1 MPGVSSGEVR
11 MKLQE
16 TPFLTKD
23 MLGAQVTSRDFV
35 PTQWT
40 AGQEVVLRLRQ
51 GELLLR
57 QKDQVAALALTS
69 ESGSIDFHAQN
80 HDALWVLVRVKPGK
94 VWLQCLVPM
103 QTYQCEP
110 GLDFGADQRT
120 ADSLHQQQLIG
131 QPDIAEAKL
140 WLTEEFVCTTDDGL
154 SSRVF
159 MAIHARQDQRQMQLI
174 GRRYVVD
181 LKRDMQQ
188 ALWVERV
195 AKRRQESDEPFALVN
210 GLNRFVDASEGM
222 QVQTGAQR
230 AILDAAVN
238 SFGTYLE
245 LWHLY
250 GQKEWDKD
258 VQRASELKALYY
270 SACQPAS
277 EEGGGWRLS
286 VQREELKVF
295 SQRWQKLAAEDDE
308 LEIDDIAPDW
318 TSEHY
323 TDLSLRDKRRLF
335 RGKPQWRPEQL
346 ILEGNSGTR
355 PPQTGYVYLSLAGNR
370 TQQERRHHARRSI
383 EAGLGVPAL
392 RNLLQDLPTPTQ
404 RPSKLPGLTAYARQ
418 SFKHGRPTD
427 KQEEAIRV
435 ALNTPDVALII
446 GPPGTGKTQVIA
458 ALERRLAELNEGQ
471 VIAQEVLISS
481 FQHDAVEN
489 ALERTDVYGLPAVK
503 VGRSSRQEGF
513 DPVQKWCQKH
523 EAMLDKRLDELGSK
537 DPAQALLQ
545 KLNKLLNGLLIL
557 GAPEARR
564 QESFMALENLLTRLD
579 AEARIRPSSRWHTD
593 WEAYREQSSNQRSRG
608 HELMPGRRIQLLRL
622 VRGLRTLATSFADD
636 GQQRALIALGM
647 LQDVNGLLTEEEKIL
662 LRDAS
667 TLSAIDAA
675 MLAELAVLRD
685 QLLDRLRL
693 DSRPALLRD
702 QLDASTRELLHR
714 LQTELADRVAAT
726 RHHQYGV
733 LERYRDAFSSHPG
746 WVRKA
751 VESYSSIVGA
761 TCQQSA
767 SRQMSQL
774 KSVANDSMAGMR
786 FTSVVIDEA
795 ARANPLDLFI
805 PMALAKRRIVLV
817 GDHRQL
823 PHLLDTEIEEDIRA
837 ERGDQVHSNTYKDS
851 LFERLW
857 RQFKQREAADGFTRV
872 VMLDTQFRM
881 HPKLGDFVSKQ
892 FYEKAGLGKVDSG
905 RKAED
910 FIAQLPGYG
919 TAVCAWMNV
928 HAEAGP
934 EDPRDNNRSR
944 SRRPEA
950 RQVAREVQRLLSALP
965 QDMSVG
971 VITFY
976 AAQRDCI
983 FEELAKL
990 GVAEKGEDGWRV
1002 HPEHAANAR
1011 CAERLR
1017 IGTVDAFQGKEFDV
1031 VLLSVVRSNPM
1042 SLGLREDAD
1051 NEDAYEKSASR
1062 KYGHLR
1068 SSNRLNVAMSRQRRL
1083 LVAVGDQAMFNG
1095 QAACQAVPE
1104 MNAFLELC
1112 QQEAQHVGV

>member
-1 MPGVSSGEVR
+1 

-16 TPFLTKD
+16 SPFLMKD
-23 MLGAQVTSRDFV
+23 ILGARVVAKDFDLN
-35 PTQWT
+35 QWKV
-40 AGQEVVLRLRQ
+40 GQEAVLQLRQ

-57 QKDQVAALALTS
+57 QNNQVAILALTS
-69 ESGSIDFHAQN
+69 ESGPMEFHAQN
-80 HDALWVLVRVKPGK
+80 LNALWVLVRVKPGK

-103 QTYQCEP
+103 QTFPCEP
-110 GLDFGADQRT
+110 GLDFGVDQRT

-131 QPDIAEAKL
+131 QPDITEAKL
-140 WLTEEFVCTTDDGL
+140 WLTDEFVCSSDDDL

-159 MAIHARQDQRQMQLI
+159 MAIHSRQDQRQMQLI
-174 GRRYVVD
+174 GRRYAVD
-181 LKRDMQQ
+181 LKRDAQQ

-195 AKRRQESDEPFALVN
+195 AKRRHENDEPFALAN
-210 GLNRFVDASEGM
+210 GHNRFVDASQGM
-222 QVQTGAQR
+222 HVQTGAQR

-245 LWHLY
+245 LWQLY
-250 GQKEWDKD
+250 GQKEWDRD
-258 VQRASELKALYY
+258 VQRASELKAVHY

-286 VQREELKVF
+286 IKREDLKAF
-295 SQRWQKLAAEDDE
+295 SQRWRKLAGDDDQ
-308 LEIDDIAPDW
+308 LEIDESAPDW

-323 TDLSLRDKRRLF
+323 TDLSSRDKRRLF
-335 RGKPQWRPEQL
+335 RGKPQWRAEHL
-346 ILEGNSGTR
+346 ILEGESGAR
-355 PPQTGYVYLSLAGNR
+355 PPQSGYVFLSLAGNR
-370 TQQERRHHARRSI
+370 TQQERRQRARSSI

-392 RNLLQDLPTPTQ
+392 RSLLQDLPTPTQ
-404 RPSKLPGLTAYARQ
+404 RPSKLPGLTAYASK
-418 SFKHGRPTD
+418 SFRHGSATD
-427 KQEEAIRV
+427 KQEKAIWV

-503 VGRSSRQEGF
+503 IGRSNRQQGI
-513 DPVQKWCQKH
+513 DPVQVWC
-523 EAMLDKRLDELGSK
+523 DKRESLLDHRLEELSSQ
-537 DPAQALLQ
+537 DPTQALLQ
-545 KLNKLLNGLLIL
+545 QFSKLLNSLLIL
-557 GAPEARR
+557 GTSADRR
-564 QESFMALENLLTRLD
+564 EEFFLALEVLLARL
-579 AEARIRPSSRWHTD
+579 ATEARIRPSSRWQTD
-593 WEAYREQSSNQRSRG
+593 WEAYRGQARSECSSG
-608 HELMPGRRIQLLRL
+608 HNLMPGQRRHLTRL
-622 VRGLRTLATSFADD
+622 VRGLRTLESSFSDD
-636 GQQRALIALGM
+636 GPQRAFIVLST
-647 LQDVNGLLTEEEKIL
+647 LQDVPGMIAEQDKRLLQDTAL
-662 LRDAS
+662 LNAQDS
-667 TLSAIDAA
+667 IG
-675 MLAELAVLRD
+675 LAELSALRD
-685 QLLDRLRL
+685 KLLDRLRP
-693 DSRPALLRD
+693 DSRPATVRD
-702 QLDASTRELLHR
+702 QLDASAREMLQRLH
-714 LQTELADRVAAT
+714 TELADKVAAT

-733 LERYRDAFSSHPG
+733 LERYRDAFRSHPG

-774 KSVANDSMAGMR
+774 KSVGNDSLEGMR

-805 PMALAKRRIVLV
+805 PMSLAKRRIVLV

-823 PHLLDTEIEEDIRA
+823 PHLLDTDIEEDIRA
-837 ERGDQVHSNTYKDS
+837 ERGNQVDSKTYKDS

-857 RQFKQREAADGFTRV
+857 RQFKQREGADCFPRV

-881 HPKLGDFVSKQ
+881 HPRLGDFISKQ

-910 FIAQLPGYG
+910 FLAQVPGYG
-919 TAVCAWMNV
+919 GAVCAWMNV
-928 HAEAGP
+928 HAEGGP
-934 EDPRDNNRSR
+934 EDPPNNNRSR
-944 SRRPEA
+944 SRRSEA
-950 RQVAREVQRLLSALP
+950 KQVAREVQRLLTALP
-965 QDMSVG
+965 QNMSVG

-976 AAQRDCI
+976 AAQRDYI
-983 FEELAKL
+983 FEELARL
-990 GVAEKGEDGWRV
+990 GLAEKGDDGWRV
-1002 HPEHAANAR
+1002 HPEHAANAQ

-1031 VLLSVVRSNPM
+1031 VLLSVVRSNSMP
-1042 SLGLREDAD
+1042 LGLRDDAE

-1083 LVAVGDQAMFNG
+1083 LVAVGDQAMFTG
-1095 QAACQAVPE
+1095 QAACEAVPE
-1104 MNAFLELC
+1104 MHAFLELC
-1112 QQEAQHVGV
+1112 QQEAHHVDS

>member
-1 MPGVSSGEVR
+1 

-16 TPFLTKD
+16 TPFMLKEL
-23 MLGAQVTSRDFV
+23 LGARVTAGDFDPTRWQV
-35 PTQWT
+35 
-40 AGQEVVLRLRQ
+40 GQEVVLRLRQ
-51 GELLLR
+51 DELLLR
-57 QKDQVAALALTS
+57 QNDQVIALALTS
-69 ESGSIDFHAQN
+69 DSGPMEFHAQN
-80 HDALWVLVRVKPGK
+80 LDALWLLVRVKPGK

-103 QTYQCEP
+103 QTCQCEP
-110 GLDFGADQRT
+110 GLDFGTDQRT
-120 ADSLHQQQLIG
+120 ADSLHQQQHIG
-131 QPDIAEAKL
+131 QPDIAEAMR
-140 WLTEEFVCTTDDGL
+140 WLTEEFVCTTDDGS

-159 MAIHARQDQRQMQLI
+159 MAIHARQDQQQMQLV
-174 GRRYVVD
+174 GRRYVMN
-181 LKRDMQQ
+181 LKRDAQQ
-188 ALWVERV
+188 ALWVERIT
-195 AKRRQESDEPFALVN
+195 KRRRESDEPFALLTGHN
-210 GLNRFVDASEGM
+210 QFVDASQGM
-222 QVQTGAQR
+222 QAQTGAQR

-258 VQRASELKALYY
+258 VQRAADLKALRY

-286 VQREELKVF
+286 VQREELKEF
-295 SQRWQKLAAEDDE
+295 SQRWRTLAGEDDQ
-308 LEIDDIAPDW
+308 LEIDENAPDW
-318 TSEHY
+318 RSEHY
-323 TDLSLRDKRRLF
+323 TDLSVRDKRRLF
-335 RGKPQWRPEQL
+335 RGKPQWRAEHL
-346 ILEGNSGTR
+346 ILAGESGAR

-370 TQQERRHHARRSI
+370 TQQERRQHARRAI

-404 RPSKLPGLTAYARQ
+404 RPSRLPGLTPYARQ
-418 SFKHGRPTD
+418 SFRSGRATD

-503 VGRSSRQEGF
+503 VGRSSRQEGL
-513 DPVQKWCQKH
+513 DPVQVWCHKH
-523 EAMLDKRLDELGSK
+523 EAIIDKRLDELSAQE
-537 DPAQALLQ
+537 PSQALLQ
-545 KLNKLLNGLLIL
+545 QLGKLLNSLLIL
-557 GAPEARR
+557 GAPPSRR
-564 QESFMALENLLTRLD
+564 EESFLALEGLLARL
-579 AEARIRPSSRWHTD
+579 AIEARIRPSSRWQME
-593 WEAYREQSSNQRSRG
+593 WEAYREHAAEQMPG
-608 HELMPGRRIQLLRL
+608 VHDLMPGRRRQLTRL
-622 VRGLRTLATSFADD
+622 VRGLRTLASSFEDD
-636 GQQRALIALGM
+636 GPQRARIALEL
-647 LQDVNGLLTEEEKIL
+647 LQEVPGLLTRQDKAL
-662 LRDAS
+662 LQSATGPNAVAP
-667 TLSAIDAA
+667 TL
-675 MLAELAVLRD
+675 LAELAVLRD
-685 QLLDRLRL
+685 QLLDQLRP
-693 DSRPALLRD
+693 DPRSATVRD
-702 QLDASTRELLHR
+702 QLDASTLALLQR
-714 LQTELADRVAAT
+714 LHAELADKVAAT

-733 LERYRDAFSSHPG
+733 LERYRDAFRSHPG

-751 VESYSSIVGA
+751 IENYSSIVGA

-767 SRQMSQL
+767 SRQMSEL
-774 KSVANDSMAGMR
+774 KNTAGDSMAGMQ

-823 PHLLDTEIEEDIRA
+823 PHLLDTDIEEDIRV

-857 RQFKQREAADGFTRV
+857 RQFKQREMADGFSRV

-881 HPKLGDFVSKQ
+881 HPRLGDFVSQQ
-892 FYEKAGLGKVDSG
+892 FYEKVGLGKVHSG

-910 FIAQLPGYG
+910 FVAEVPGFG
-919 TAVCAWMNV
+919 GVVCAWINV
-928 HAEAGP
+928 HAETGQ
-934 EDPRDNNRSR
+934 EDPPDTNRSR
-944 SRRPEA
+944 RRPSEA
-950 RQVAREVQRLLSALP
+950 KQVAREVQRLLTALQP
-965 QDMSVG
+965 DMSVG

-983 FEELAKL
+983 FEELAEL
-990 GVAEKGEDGWRV
+990 GISEKGDDGWRV
-1002 HPEHAANAR
+1002 RPEHAANVH

-1031 VLLSVVRSNPM
+1031 VVLSVVRSNSLP
-1042 SLGLREDAD
+1042 LGLREDTD
-1051 NEDAYEKSASR
+1051 SEDAYEKSASR

-1068 SSNRLNVAMSRQRRL
+1068 TSNRLNVAMSRQRRL
-1083 LVAVGDQAMFNG
+1083 LVAVGDQAMFSG

-1112 QQEAQHVGV
+1112 KQEAHHVRT

>member
-1 MPGVSSGEVR
+1 

-16 TPFLTKD
+16 TPFMLKEL
-23 MLGAQVTSRDFV
+23 LGARVTARDFD
-35 PTQWT
+35 PTRWQV
-40 AGQEVVLRLRQ
+40 GQEVVLRLRQ
-51 GELLLR
+51 DELLLR
-57 QKDQVAALALTS
+57 QNDQVTALALTS
-69 ESGSIDFHAQN
+69 ESGPMDFHAQN
-80 HDALWVLVRVKPGK
+80 LDALWLLVRVKPGM

-103 QTYQCEP
+103 QTCQCEP

-131 QPDIAEAKL
+131 QPDIAEAMR
-140 WLTEEFVCTTDDGL
+140 WLTEEFVCMTEDGS

-159 MAIHARQDQRQMQLI
+159 MAIHARQDHRQMQLV
-174 GRRYVVD
+174 GCRYVVD
-181 LKRDMQQ
+181 LKRDAEQ
-188 ALWVERV
+188 ALWVERI
-195 AKRRQESDEPFALVN
+195 AKRRRESDEPFALLN
-210 GLNRFVDASEGM
+210 GHNRFVDAIQGM
-222 QVQTGAQR
+222 QAQTGAQR

-258 VQRASELKALYY
+258 VQRASELKALRY

-286 VQREELKVF
+286 VQREELKEF
-295 SQRWQKLAAEDDE
+295 SQRWRTLADDDDQ
-308 LEIDDIAPDW
+308 LEIDEDAPDW
-318 TSEHY
+318 SSEHY
-323 TDLSLRDKRRLF
+323 TDLSARDKRRLF
-335 RGKPQWRPEQL
+335 RGKPQWRAEHL
-346 ILEGNSGTR
+346 ILEGDSATR
-355 PPQTGYVYLSLAGNR
+355 PPQAGYVYLSLAGNR
-370 TQQERRHHARRSI
+370 TQQERRQHARRAI

-404 RPSKLPGLTAYARQ
+404 RPSRLPGLTAYARQ
-418 SFKHGRPTD
+418 SFKSGRATD

-471 VIAQEVLISS
+471 LIAQEVLISS

-503 VGRSSRQEGF
+503 VGRSSRQEGV
-513 DPVQKWCQKH
+513 DPVQAWCHKH
-523 EAMLDKRLDELGSK
+523 EAILDKRLDELSTQE
-537 DPAQALLQ
+537 PTQALLQ
-545 KLNKLLNGLLIL
+545 QLGKLLNSLLIL
-557 GAPEARR
+557 GTPPSRR
-564 QESFMALENLLTRLD
+564 EESFLALEGLLARL
-579 AEARIRPSSRWHTD
+579 ATEARIRPSSRWQTD
-593 WEAYREQSSNQRSRG
+593 WQAYREDAAGQPTSG
-608 HELMPGRRIQLLRL
+608 HDLMPRWRRQLTRL
-622 VRGLRTLATSFADD
+622 VRGLRTLAISFEDD
-636 GQQRALIALGM
+636 GPQRARIALEV
-647 LQDVNGLLTEEEKIL
+647 LEEVPSLLTQQDKVL
-662 LRDAS
+662 LQRAS
-667 TLSAIDAA
+667 SLNAVELRL
-675 MLAELAVLRD
+675 LAELAVLRD
-685 QLLDRLRL
+685 QLLDRLRP
-693 DSRPALLRD
+693 DARSATVRY
-702 QLDASTRELLHR
+702 QFDASTLALLQR
-714 LQTELADRVAAT
+714 LHTELAEKVAAT

-733 LERYRDAFSSHPG
+733 LERYRDAFRSHPS
-746 WVRKA
+746 WVRRA
-751 VESYSSIVGA
+751 IENYSSIVGA

-767 SRQMSQL
+767 SRQMSEL
-774 KSVANDSMAGMR
+774 KNTSGDSMAGMQ

-823 PHLLDTEIEEDIRA
+823 PHLLDTDIEEDIRA

-857 RQFKQREAADGFTRV
+857 RQFKQREAADGFSRV

-881 HPKLGDFVSKQ
+881 HPRLGDFISQQ
-892 FYEKAGLGKVDSG
+892 FYENAGLDKVHSG

-910 FIAQLPGYG
+910 FIEEVPGFG
-919 TAVCAWMNV
+919 EAVCAWMDV
-928 HAEAGP
+928 PAEAGC
-934 EDPRDNNRSR
+934 EESHGTSR
-944 SRRPEA
+944 RRRPEA
-950 RQVAREVQRLLSALP
+950 KQAAREVQRLLTVLP

-983 FEELAKL
+983 FEELAGL
-990 GVAEKGEDGWRV
+990 GISEKGDGGWRV
-1002 HPEHAANAR
+1002 RPEHAANVQ

-1031 VLLSVVRSNPM
+1031 VVLSVVRSNPLP
-1042 SLGLREDAD
+1042 LGLLDDAD
-1051 NEDAYEKSASR
+1051 NEEAYEKSASR

-1068 SSNRLNVAMSRQRRL
+1068 TSNRLNVAMSRQRRL
-1083 LVAVGDQAMFNG
+1083 LVAVGDQAMFSG
-1095 QAACQAVPE
+1095 QTACQAVPE

-1112 QQEAQHVGV
+1112 QQEAHHVNA

>member
-1 MPGVSSGEVR
+1 

-16 TPFLTKD
+16 TPFMLKD
-23 MLGAQVTSRDFV
+23 LLGARVTARDFD
-35 PTQWT
+35 PTQWQV
-40 AGQEVVLRLRQ
+40 GQEVVLRLRQ
-51 GELLLR
+51 DELLLR
-57 QKDQVAALALTS
+57 QNDQVTALALTS
-69 ESGSIDFHAQN
+69 ESGSMDFHAQN
-80 HDALWVLVRVKPGK
+80 LDALWLLVRVKPGM

-103 QTYQCEP
+103 QTCQCEP

-131 QPDIAEAKL
+131 QPDIAEAMR
-140 WLTEEFVCTTDDGL
+140 WLMEEFVCTTEDGS

-159 MAIHARQDQRQMQLI
+159 MAIHARQDQRQMQLV

-181 LKRDMQQ
+181 LKRDAEQ
-188 ALWVERV
+188 ALWVERI
-195 AKRRQESDEPFALVN
+195 AKRRRESDEPFALLN
-210 GLNRFVDASEGM
+210 GHNRFVDASQGM
-222 QVQTGAQR
+222 QAQTGAQR

-258 VQRASELKALYY
+258 VQRASELKALRY

-286 VQREELKVF
+286 VQRDELKEF
-295 SQRWQKLAAEDDE
+295 SQRWRTLAGDDDQ
-308 LEIDDIAPDW
+308 LEIDEDAPDW
-318 TSEHY
+318 SSEHY
-323 TDLSLRDKRRLF
+323 TDLSVRDKRRLF
-335 RGKPQWRPEQL
+335 RGKPQWRAEHL
-346 ILEGNSGTR
+346 ILEGESGTR
-355 PPQTGYVYLSLAGNR
+355 PPQAGYVYLSLAGNR
-370 TQQERRHHARRSI
+370 TQQERRQHARRAI

-404 RPSKLPGLTAYARQ
+404 RPSRLPGLTVYARQ
-418 SFKHGRPTD
+418 SFKSGRATD

-489 ALERTDVYGLPAVK
+489 ALDRTDVYGLPAVK
-503 VGRSSRQEGF
+503 VGRSSRQEGV
-513 DPVQKWCQKH
+513 DPVQAWCHKH
-523 EAMLDKRLDELGSK
+523 EVILDKRLDELSSQE
-537 DPAQALLQ
+537 PTQALLQ
-545 KLNKLLNGLLIL
+545 QLGKLLNSLLIL
-557 GAPEARR
+557 GTPSSRR
-564 QESFMALENLLTRLD
+564 EESFLALEGLLARL
-579 AEARIRPSSRWHTD
+579 ATEARIRPSSRWQTD
-593 WEAYREQSSNQRSRG
+593 WEAYREHAADQPTSG
-608 HELMPGRRIQLLRL
+608 HDLMPGRRRQLTRL
-622 VRGLRTLATSFADD
+622 VRGLRTLASSFEDD
-636 GQQRALIALGM
+636 GPQRARIALGL
-647 LQDVNGLLTEEEKIL
+647 LQEVPGLLTQQDKAL
-662 LRDAS
+662 LQRAS
-667 TLSAIDAA
+667 SLNAVEPTL
-675 MLAELAVLRD
+675 LAELAVLRD
-685 QLLDRLRL
+685 QLLDRLRP
-693 DSRPALLRD
+693 DSRSATVRS
-702 QLDASTRELLHR
+702 QFDASTLALLQR
-714 LQTELADRVAAT
+714 LHTELADKVAAT

-733 LERYRDAFSSHPG
+733 LERYRDAFRSHPG

-751 VESYSSIVGA
+751 IENYSSIVGA

-767 SRQMSQL
+767 SRQMSEL
-774 KSVANDSMAGMR
+774 KNTAGDSMAGMQ

-823 PHLLDTEIEEDIRA
+823 PHLLDTDIEEDIRA

-857 RQFKQREAADGFTRV
+857 RQFKQREAADGFSRV

-881 HPKLGDFVSKQ
+881 HPRLGDFVSQQ
-892 FYEKAGLGKVDSG
+892 FYENAGLGKVHSG

-910 FIAQLPGYG
+910 FIAEVPGFG
-919 TAVCAWMNV
+919 GAVCAWRDV
-928 HAEAGP
+928 SAEAGR
-934 EDPRDNNRSR
+934 EESHGTSR
-944 SRRPEA
+944 RRRPEA
-950 RQVAREVQRLLSALP
+950 KQVAREVQRLLTVLQ

-983 FEELAKL
+983 FEELAGL
-990 GVAEKGEDGWRV
+990 GISEKGEGGWRV
-1002 HPEHAANAR
+1002 RPEHAANVQ

-1031 VLLSVVRSNPM
+1031 VVLSVVRSNPLP
-1042 SLGLREDAD
+1042 LGLREEAD
-1051 NEDAYEKSASR
+1051 SEEAYEKPASR

-1068 SSNRLNVAMSRQRRL
+1068 TSNRLNVAMSRQRRL
-1083 LVAVGDQAMFNG
+1083 LVAVGDQAMFSG
-1095 QAACQAVPE
+1095 KAACQAVPE

-1112 QQEAQHVGV
+1112 QQEAQHVSA

>member
-1 MPGVSSGEVR
+1 
-11 MKLQE
+11 MKLE
-16 TPFLTKD
+16 ESPFLMKD
-23 MLGAQVTSRDFV
+23 MLCARVTAKDFV
-35 PTQWT
+35 PSQWQV
-40 AGQEVVLRLRQ
+40 GQEAVVRLRQ

-57 QKDQVAALALTS
+57 QNDQVATLALMS
-69 ESGSIDFHAQN
+69 DSGPMDFHAQN
-80 HDALWVLVRVKPGK
+80 LDALWVLIRVKPGK

-103 QTYQCEP
+103 QTFSCEP
-110 GLDFGADQRT
+110 GLYFGTDQRT

-131 QPDIAEAKL
+131 QPDITEASL
-140 WLTEEFVCTTDDGL
+140 WLTEEFVCSTGDGL

-181 LKRDMQQ
+181 LKRDEQQ

-195 AKRRQESDEPFALVN
+195 AKRRHASDEPFALAN
-210 GLNRFVDASEGM
+210 GQNRFLDASQGM
-222 QVQTGAQR
+222 SAQTGAQR
-230 AILDAAVN
+230 AILDAAVT
-238 SFGTYLE
+238 SFGNYLD

-258 VQRASELKALYY
+258 VQRAAEIKALRYT
-270 SACQPAS
+270 ACQPAS

-286 VQREELKVF
+286 VQRGELKAF
-295 SQRWQKLAAEDDE
+295 SQRWRALAGDDDQ
-308 LEIDDIAPDW
+308 LEIDESAPDW
-318 TSEHY
+318 GSDHY

-335 RGKPQWRPEQL
+335 RGKPQWRAEHL
-346 ILEGNSGTR
+346 ILEGESGTR
-355 PPQTGYVYLSLAGNR
+355 PPQSGYVYLSLAGNR
-370 TQQERRHHARRSI
+370 TQQERRQHARRSI

-404 RPSKLPGLTAYARQ
+404 RPSKLAGLTTYASQ
-418 SFKHGRPTD
+418 SFKHGHATD

-458 ALERRLAELNEGQ
+458 ALERRLAELNEGR

-503 VGRSSRQEGF
+503 VGRSSRQQGF
-513 DPVQKWCQKH
+513 DPVQGWCHKR
-523 EAMLDKRLDELGSK
+523 EALLDQRLDDLRIQE
-537 DPAQALLQ
+537 PTQELLQ
-545 KLNKLLNGLLIL
+545 QLSKLLNGLLIL
-557 GAPEARR
+557 GTPADRR
-564 QESFMALENLLTRLD
+564 EESFLALEGLLARLA
-579 AEARIRPSSRWHTD
+579 AEARIRPSSRWQTD
-593 WEAYREQSSNQRSRG
+593 WEAYREEASSELSSG
-608 HELMPGRRIQLLRL
+608 HDLMPGRRRHLTRM
-622 VRGLRTLATSFADD
+622 VRALRTLECSFADD
-636 GQQRALIALGM
+636 GPQRAHIVLAT
-647 LQDVNGLLTEEEKIL
+647 LQDVPSLLTEHDKRL

-667 TLSAIDAA
+667 AKSVQEPTGLS
-675 MLAELAVLRD
+675 ELCNLRD
-685 QLLDRLRL
+685 QLLDRLRP
-693 DSRPALLRD
+693 DSRPAAVRD
-702 QLDASTRELLHR
+702 RLDASTLALLQR
-714 LQTELADRVAAT
+714 LHAELADKVAAS

-733 LERYRDAFSSHPG
+733 LERYRDAFRSHPG

-774 KSVANDSMAGMR
+774 KSVGNDSFAGMR

-823 PHLLDTEIEEDIRA
+823 PHLLDTDIEEDIRA

-857 RQFKQREAADGFTRV
+857 RQFKQREQVDQFSRV
-872 VMLDTQFRM
+872 VMLNTQFRM
-881 HPKLGDFVSKQ
+881 HPRLGDFVSKQ

-910 FIAQLPGYG
+910 FIAELPGYG
-919 TAVCAWMNV
+919 SAVCAWSHV
-928 HAEAGP
+928 SSEAGQ
-934 EDPRDNNRSR
+934 EESHGT
-944 SRRPEA
+944 SRRRFPEA
-950 RQVAREVQRLLSALP
+950 KQIAREVQRLLAVLP

-983 FEELAKL
+983 FEELARL
-990 GVAEKGEDGWRV
+990 GIAEKGDDGWQV
-1002 HPEHAANAR
+1002 HSEHAGNAQ

-1017 IGTVDAFQGKEFDV
+1017 LGTVDAFQGKEFDV
-1031 VLLSVVRSNPM
+1031 VLLSVVRSNSM
-1042 SLGLREDAD
+1042 SLGLQDEAD
-1051 NEDAYEKSASR
+1051 NEEAYEKSASR

-1083 LVAVGDQAMFNG
+1083 LVAVGDQAMFTG
-1095 QAACQAVPE
+1095 LAASQAVPE
-1104 MNAFLELC
+1104 MHAFLELC
-1112 QQEAQHVGV
+1112 HEESHHAGA